1 MDAILAVAIG
11 GNALGGGKLS
21 ITGSIIGAYTIEVLN
36 RTLLRLE
43 VNTETIKAFKA
54 VFIIILMVVAS
65 PVVKDFASKDPEK
78 VLAHYADDAD
88 SMIPEMK
95 LMTGHDSI
103 RAGLKEEFSDPNSTL
118 DFRPAKV
125 VVAKSGEFAYSQGTY
140 DYTSTDP
147 KTKKTVKEH
156 GNYVE
161 VYKKQADGS
170 WKAAEDIAT
179 QEAPPASIAPASK

>member
-1 MDAILAVAIG
+1 MRQ
-11 GNALGGGKLS
+11 
-21 ITGSIIGAYTIEVLN
+21 
-36 RTLLRLE
+36 RTLLLCAAATSLVFLLGCSTAQPPAAPDTRAADE
-43 VNTETIKAFKA
+43 KAIRDGEA
-54 VFIIILMVVAS
+54 QW
-65 PVVKDFASKDPEK
+65 VKDFATKDPEK

-95 LMTGHDSI
+95 LMAGHDSI

-140 DYTSTDP
+140 DYNSTDP

-170 WKAAEDIAT
+170 WKVAEDIAT
-179 QEAPPASIAPASK
+179 QEAPPAPVAPASK